1 MYKWPSHQPVDTIW
15 IINCRLLINPATHS
29 KTEDLGI
36 TDPQGFHQIHDDDI
50 PCNLLNE
57 AGARQI
63 ALHHI
68 AASRTSSRA
77 PSEWHCREPV
87 SLGPARRPKAR
98 GSSRAG
104 LRKADR
110 IFACQCCC
118 SDPCIAT
125 HQASRMPRPQASGSA
140 GSPPGGHAE
149 DEGELSQI
157 LQSPNW
163 IDILGQDFG
172 IKLLSFGGVTLLICS
187 SSTSRLRSLRPST
200 RS

>member
-1 MYKWPSHQPVDTIW
+1 MAHSHMPTI
-15 IINCRLLINPATHS
+15 LKSPAMDRS
-29 KTEDLGI
+29 S
-36 TDPQGFHQIHDDDI
+36 
-50 PCNLLNE
+50 
-57 AGARQI
+57 AG
-63 ALHHI
+63 
-68 AASRTSSRA
+68 RTSSRA
-77 PSEWHCREPV
+77 PKREP
-87 SLGPARRPKAR
+87 LPGDRQPGTAGRPKAR

-149 DEGELSQI
+149 DEGGLSQI
-157 LQSPNW
+157 LQSPDW